1 MCVGIAVFLAAGKS
15 ISTRDAY
22 IYQIAD
28 AIATTND
35 INTTIKKKKRINW
48 KENWFY
54 LPSLILI
61 LQQDIQS

>member
-1 MCVGIAVFLAAGKS
+1 VGIAVFLAAGKS

-35 INTTIKKKKRINW
+35 INTIIKKKKINW
-48 KENWFY
+48 KEN
-54 LPSLILI
+54 
-61 LQQDIQS
+61 